1 MVFPSGC
8 QGQKL
13 NRPTFY
19 FMRNAS
25 VGGRV
30 DAQRET
36 TSAVAQRECP
46 REDRHGASV
55 EGKSDHTT
63 HISQYRGCGLRCIHG
78 IGDRSTLIRFPAG
91 SVACNVVR
99 IPVFSSSSRI
109 PHCELNFDVL
119 CPPLTISTAFIC
131 RGPFSGCCTLSFA
144 RGTYGNPEGSEIRP
158 AISSIYASE
167 CCVPRVV
174 SLS

>member
-1 MVFPSGC
+1 
-8 QGQKL
+8 
-13 NRPTFY
+13 
-19 FMRNAS
+19 MRNAS

-30 DAQRET
+30 DALRET

-46 REDRHGASV
+46 GEDRHGASV
-55 EGKSDHTT
+55 EGQSDRTT

-78 IGDRSTLIRFPAG
+78 IGDRSTLIRCAAAG

-131 RGPFSGCCTLSFA
+131 RGPFFRLLHALFCS
-144 RGTYGNPEGSEIRP
+144 RWIWQPPEGSEIRP
-158 AISSIYASE
+158 AISSIYASK

>member
-1 MVFPSGC
+1 MDFPSGC

-63 HISQYRGCGLRCIHG
+63 HILRFAVHSRHWRSLDAHQISRRG
-78 IGDRSTLIRFPAG
+78 
-91 SVACNVVR
+91 
-99 IPVFSSSSRI
+99 
-109 PHCELNFDVL
+109 
-119 CPPLTISTAFIC
+119 
-131 RGPFSGCCTLSFA
+131 
-144 RGTYGNPEGSEIRP
+144 
-158 AISSIYASE
+158 E
-167 CCVPRVV
+167 CCVQRGPNPDFQLFEPKFHIA
-174 SLS
+174 S